1 MHDVVIIG
9 AGPIGLACA
18 IEAQRAGLDAVVVEK
33 GALLNSFV
41 GYPTNMELFS
51 TPDLLEIGGYPLVS
65 RGYKPI
71 REEALEYYRRVAEA
85 ERVPL
90 RLGERVERVDGEAG
104 AFTVV
109 TSRGEISCRF
119 VIAATGFF
127 DVPNRLDVPG
137 EDLPKVSY
145 YYKEPYAY
153 AGRRVLIVGAKNSA
167 AKAALECHRHG
178 AEVTLV
184 HRGPELSP
192 SVKYWIRPNLLNR
205 IEEGAIRAHF
215 LSRVLEIRP
224 ESVLVLTPEGE
235 VEIGNDVV
243 LALVGYRPDYPFL
256 ERLGLDFE
264 GPARVPVHNPETFE
278 TTRPGVFLAG
288 TVLGGLNTSRWF
300 IENGRFHAA
309 RIAEVL
315 AARAAEVPA

>member
-1 MHDVVIIG
+1 
-9 AGPIGLACA
+9 
-18 IEAQRAGLDAVVVEK
+18 VVEK

-71 REEALEYYRRVAEA
+71 REEALDYYRRVAEA
-85 ERVPL
+85 ERIPL
-90 RLGERVERVDGEAG
+90 RLGELVERVDGEAG
-104 AFTVV
+104 TFTVV
-109 TSRGEISCRF
+109 TSRGTIPCRF

-127 DVPNRLDVPG
+127 DVPNRLGVPG

-178 AEVTLV
+178 AEVTLI
-184 HRGPELSP
+184 HRGPELSS

-224 ESVLVLTPEGE
+224 ESVLVQTPEGE
-235 VEIGNDVV
+235 TEIGNDVV

-256 ERLGLDFE
+256 ERLGLAFE
-264 GPARVPVHNPETFE
+264 GEARVPVHDPETFE

-315 AARAAEVPA
+315 AARAAEIPA